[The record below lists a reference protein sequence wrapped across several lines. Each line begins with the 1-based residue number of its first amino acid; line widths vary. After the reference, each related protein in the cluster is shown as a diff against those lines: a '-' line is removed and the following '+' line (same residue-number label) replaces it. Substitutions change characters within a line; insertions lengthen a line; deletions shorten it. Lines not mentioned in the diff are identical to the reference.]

1 MKKKLIILTLISVFL
16 LACNETSTKTF
27 NLIKNQYIGKKYE
40 ISSLFLWRK
49 TSDSFFLV
57 TEEENYFNVMNSFSS
72 LEFRK
77 YKRKDKDSMI
87 SSYINVYSLIF
98 EYSYKDDLK
107 QIYVNFT
114 EDCTYI
120 DIYDHDNYSFFFTNS
135 TEDYYQATKEY
146 YLEIFHR

>member
-1 MKKKLIILTLISVFL
+1 MKKKLSILLVNIFLIGCIL
-16 LACNETSTKTF
+16 QPKF
-27 NLIKNQYIGKKYE
+27 NFYQLVNKYIGKKYE

-135 TEDYYQATKEY
+135 TEDYYQATKDY